1 MFSFIEWMCSFFQ
14 PRPRDD
20 DTDKEHEVGLYIVE
34 CTFLKTVIKTLEDY
48 HLNSYLIIMFSR
60 KKPKKKKKP
69 CKGSDVSVHH

>member
-34 CTFLKTVIKTLEDY
+34 CTFLKTVIKTLED
-48 HLNSYLIIMFSR
+48 SI
-60 KKPKKKKKP
+60 
-69 CKGSDVSVHH
+69 